1 MCDEC
6 GFRRER
12 AIYGNRGPPRLW
24 ASAHHRRF
32 VLDFLLLKQMMVGI
46 GAHRLSTVFCP
57 VLLKSHG
64 PHLFVWWLR
73 HILCVSLS
81 CLCRPR
87 FVWTCV
93 VVDLSWTSLVV
104 YKLMLRPCLCFPA
117 HRRSFPWRLGN
128 ARTAEVTL
136 FACLSTPSIFL
147 LELGAQ
153 PPVAAGLLLRAS
165 LANQCQETNQDV
177 IGRACQSV

>member
-1 MCDEC
+1 MTSYEVERHHCRKKQITLCRLCWLYSIVGARPLPLSSLPRCPTPCIPENALCDEC

-32 VLDFLLLKQMMVGI
+32 VLDFLLFKQMMVGI
-46 GAHRLSTVFCP
+46 GAHCLSTVFCP

-117 HRRSFPWRLGN
+117 HRQSFP
-128 ARTAEVTL
+128 
-136 FACLSTPSIFL
+136 
-147 LELGAQ
+147 
-153 PPVAAGLLLRAS
+153 
-165 LANQCQETNQDV
+165 
-177 IGRACQSV
+177 